1 MKYTEE
7 FEQKIKD
14 IAKPQI
20 VEIIGEYVNL
30 KQRGGNFVAKCP
42 FHTEKTASFSVSR
55 GLQMYRCFGC
65 GDTGDTINFLMK
77 YNKWE
82 YVETLDYLA
91 ARFGLSDTGDT
102 TPTPK
107 QRRPRKFEKPPQK
120 IEFVSDDFLQQT
132 IKNDKRNN
140 TFFQFLCKT
149 FGDTAE
155 NRERVRQVVKIY
167 RLGTYGNAVTFP
179 QIDSENRCR
188 YIKAMTYKTNG
199 HRDKER
205 PPYKLPKDLQ
215 NHKQTFFGTHLLNGY
230 TGEIALVEAEKT
242 AVIMAIIDRESRFL
256 WIATGGSQ
264 NLAKNAEILKGHS
277 VSIFPDSGEFEQ
289 WRQIAVE
296 KLVPVCRRVRI
307 ENTLETLYKANPQH
321 KNIDIA
327 DIALNEIPE
336 ADIYIKNIINQ

>member
-14 IAKPQI
+14 IAKPLI
-20 VEIIGEYVNL
+20 VEIIGEYINL
-30 KQRGGNFVAKCP
+30 KPRGGGYLAKCP

-55 GLQMYRCFGC
+55 GLQMYHCYGC
-65 GDTGDTINFLMK
+65 GVSGDTIKFLMK
-77 YNKWE
+77 YNKWQ

-107 QRRPRKFEKPPQK
+107 KRRPRISKPAQQE
-120 IEFVSDDFLQQT
+120 IEFVNDEFLQRT
-132 IKNDKRNN
+132 INNYRGNN
-140 TFFQFLCKT
+140 TFFNFLLYMLGRT
-149 FGDTAE
+149 DE
-155 NRERVRQVVKIY
+155 NRQRIENVIKMY
-167 RLGTYGNAVTFP
+167 CLGTYGEAVTFP
-179 QIDSENRCR
+179 QIDTENRCR
-188 YIKAMTYKTNG
+188 YIKAMYYNTNG
-199 HRDKER
+199 HRDKDR
-205 PPYKLPKDLQ
+205 HPYKLPLTLK
-215 NHKQTFFGTHLLNGY
+215 NYKQTLFGAHLLKGY

-264 NLAKNAEILKGHS
+264 NLARNAEILKGHN

-289 WRQIAVE
+289 WRQTAAE
-296 KLVPVCRRVRI
+296 KLAPICNRVRI
-307 ENTLETLYKANPQH
+307 ENSLEVFYQANPQH